1 MISDTPPPRLPNSHC
16 AVLIT
21 SIIKMSDLRKSAD
34 RSTLG
39 HDRFDQKSDRSD
51 QNPIRAET
59 GMAQIN
65 IKRGIERV
73 PGGMM
78 IVPLL
83 LGALVA
89 TFLPGMPKFFGSFT
103 NALFTGALPILA
115 VFYVCMGAS
124 IDVKATPYLLK
135 KGGALFVTK
144 VGAAIVVGVVMGHF
158 LGEQPISSGLFAGLS
173 TLAVVA
179 AMNDT
184 NGGLYMALMGQYG
197 RSEDVGAYT
206 IMSLESGPF
215 LTMVTLGVA
224 GLSAFPWPTLVGS
237 ILPLVFGMLLGN
249 LDREMRAFLGKA
261 VPVMIPF
268 FALALGASLDLH
280 KVWQAGVLGIGL
292 GIAVVIV
299 TGIPL
304 YLADR
309 LTGGTGVAGTAAAN
323 TAGNAAAVPALIAA
337 ANPVYAEAAKSAT
350 LLVAAC
356 VVVTAILSP
365 ILTAAVA
372 KRVQVRR
379 ESRELAR

>member
-1 MISDTPPPRLPNSHC
+1 
-16 AVLIT
+16 V
-21 SIIKMSDLRKSAD
+21 
-34 RSTLG
+34 
-39 HDRFDQKSDRSD
+39 
-51 QNPIRAET
+51 
-59 GMAQIN
+59 AQIP
-65 IKRGIERV
+65 IKRSIERV

-83 LGALVA
+83 IGSLVA
-89 TFLPGMPKFFGSFT
+89 TFLPDMPKFFGSFT
-103 NALFTGALPILA
+103 NALFTGSLPILA

-135 KGGALFVTK
+135 KGGVLFATK
-144 VGAAIVVGVVMGHF
+144 VGTAVIIGVVMGHF
-158 LGEQPISSGLFAGLS
+158 LGEQPISSGFFAGLS

-197 RSEDVGAYT
+197 RSEDVGAYSV
-206 IMSLESGPF
+206 MSLESGPF

-224 GLSAFPWPTLVGS
+224 GLSAFPWPTLVGA
-237 ILPLVFGMLLGN
+237 ILPLLLGMLLGN
-249 LDREMRAFLGKA
+249 LDREMRAFLSKA

-280 KVWQAGVLGIGL
+280 KVWQAGLLGIGL
-292 GIAVVIV
+292 GVAVVVV

-304 YLADR
+304 YFADR
-309 LTGGTGVAGTAAAN
+309 LSGGTGVAGAAAAN

-337 ANPVYAEAAKSAT
+337 ANPVYTDAAASAT
-350 LLVAAC
+350 LLVASC

-365 ILTAAVA
+365 ILVSTIA
-372 KRVQVRR
+372 KRVNARDGVTPHEDVRR
-379 ESRELAR
+379 EQEVSR

>member
-1 MISDTPPPRLPNSHC
+1 
-16 AVLIT
+16 V
-21 SIIKMSDLRKSAD
+21 
-34 RSTLG
+34 
-39 HDRFDQKSDRSD
+39 
-51 QNPIRAET
+51 
-59 GMAQIN
+59 AQIP
-65 IKRGIERV
+65 IKRTIERI

-83 LGALVA
+83 IGSLVA
-89 TFLPGMPKFFGSFT
+89 TFLPDTPKFFGSFT

-124 IDVKATPYLLK
+124 INIKSTPYLLK
-135 KGGALFVTK
+135 KGGTLLATK
-144 VGAAIVVGVVMGHF
+144 VGIAVLIGIVLGHF
-158 LGEQPISSGLFAGLS
+158 LGEQPISSGLFAGIS

-197 RSEDVGAYT
+197 RSEDVGAYSV
-206 IMSLESGPF
+206 MSLESGPF
-215 LTMVTLGVA
+215 LTMVTLGIA

-237 ILPLVFGMLLGN
+237 ILPLALGMLLGN
-249 LDREMRAFLGKA
+249 LDRDMRDFLAKA

-280 KVWQAGVLGIGL
+280 NVWQAGLLGL
-292 GIAVVIV
+292 GLGVAVVV
-299 TGIPL
+299 LTGIPL
-304 YLADR
+304 FFADR
-309 LTGGTGVAGTAAAN
+309 ATGGTGVAGVAAAT

-356 VVVTAILSP
+356 VVVTAILAP
-365 ILTAAVA
+365 LLTAAVA
-372 KRVQVRR
+372 KRVQQRQPAAVPKR
-379 ESRELAR
+379 EPQEQEALR

>member
-1 MISDTPPPRLPNSHC
+1 
-16 AVLIT
+16 V
-21 SIIKMSDLRKSAD
+21 
-34 RSTLG
+34 
-39 HDRFDQKSDRSD
+39 
-51 QNPIRAET
+51 
-59 GMAQIN
+59 AQFP
-65 IKRGIERV
+65 IKRTIERI

-83 LGALVA
+83 IGSLVA
-89 TFLPGMPKFFGSFT
+89 TFMPDTPKFFGSFT

-124 IDVKATPYLLK
+124 INIKATPYLLK
-135 KGGALFVTK
+135 KGGTLLITK
-144 VGAAIVVGVVMGHF
+144 VGIAVLIGIVLGHF
-158 LGEQPISSGLFAGLS
+158 LGEQPISSGLFAGIS

-197 RSEDVGAYT
+197 RSEDVGAYSV
-206 IMSLESGPF
+206 MSLESGPF
-215 LTMVTLGVA
+215 LTMVTLGIA

-237 ILPLVFGMLLGN
+237 ILPLALGMLLGN
-249 LDREMRAFLGKA
+249 LDRDMRDFLAKA

-280 KVWQAGVLGIGL
+280 NVWQAGLLGL
-292 GIAVVIV
+292 GMGVAVVV
-299 TGIPL
+299 LTGIPL
-304 YLADR
+304 FFADR
-309 LTGGTGVAGTAAAN
+309 LTGGTGVAGVAAAT

-350 LLVAAC
+350 ILVAAC
-356 VVVTAILSP
+356 VVVTAILAP

-372 KRVQVRR
+372 KRVQQRNPVVIPEQAIEPQKQEALR
-379 ESRELAR
+379 

>member
-1 MISDTPPPRLPNSHC
+1 
-16 AVLIT
+16 
-21 SIIKMSDLRKSAD
+21 
-34 RSTLG
+34 
-39 HDRFDQKSDRSD
+39 
-51 QNPIRAET
+51 
-59 GMAQIN
+59 MAQIH
-65 IKRGIERV
+65 IKRAVERV

-83 LGALVA
+83 IGSLIA
-89 TFLPGMPKFFGSFT
+89 TFIPGMPKFFGSFT
-103 NALFTGALPILA
+103 SALFTGALPILA

-135 KGGALFVTK
+135 KGGALFATK
-144 VGAAIVVGVVMGHF
+144 VGTAIVAGIVLGHF
-158 LGEQPISSGLFAGLS
+158 LGEQPVNSGLFAGIS

-237 ILPLVFGMLLGN
+237 ILPLAVGMLLGN
-249 LDREMRAFLGKA
+249 LDREMRDFLGRA

-268 FALALGASLDLH
+268 FALALGAGLDLH
-280 KVWQAGVLGIGL
+280 KVWQAGLLGIGL
-292 GIAVVIV
+292 GLAVVIV

-304 YLADR
+304 YFADR
-309 LTGGTGVAGTAAAN
+309 LTGGRGVAGAAAAN

-337 ANPVYAEAAKSAT
+337 ANPVYTEAAKTAT

-356 VVVTAILSP
+356 VVVTAIVSP
-365 ILTAAVA
+365 VLTAAVA
-372 KRVQVRR
+372 KRADAR
-379 ESRELAR
+379 EAARALSGTKAREATQ

>member
-1 MISDTPPPRLPNSHC
+1 
-16 AVLIT
+16 V
-21 SIIKMSDLRKSAD
+21 
-34 RSTLG
+34 
-39 HDRFDQKSDRSD
+39 
-51 QNPIRAET
+51 
-59 GMAQIN
+59 AQIP
-65 IKRGIERV
+65 IKRTIERI

-83 LGALVA
+83 IGSLVV
-89 TFLPGMPKFFGSFT
+89 TFLPDTPKFFGSFT

-124 IDVKATPYLLK
+124 INIKSTPYLLK
-135 KGGALFVTK
+135 KGGTLLATK
-144 VGAAIVVGVVMGHF
+144 VGIAVLIGIVLGHF
-158 LGEQPISSGLFAGLS
+158 LGEQPISSGLFAGIS

-197 RSEDVGAYT
+197 RSEDVGAYSV
-206 IMSLESGPF
+206 MSLESGPF
-215 LTMVTLGVA
+215 LTMVTLGIA

-237 ILPLVFGMLLGN
+237 ILPLALGMLLGN
-249 LDREMRAFLGKA
+249 LDRDMRDFLAKA

-280 KVWQAGVLGIGL
+280 NVWQAGLLGL
-292 GIAVVIV
+292 GLGVAVVV
-299 TGIPL
+299 LTGIPL
-304 YLADR
+304 FFADR
-309 LTGGTGVAGTAAAN
+309 ATGGTGVAGVAAAT

-356 VVVTAILSP
+356 VVVTAILAP
-365 ILTAAVA
+365 LLTAAVA
-372 KRVQVRR
+372 KRVQQRQPAAVPKR
-379 ESRELAR
+379 EPQEQEALR

>member
-1 MISDTPPPRLPNSHC
+1 
-16 AVLIT
+16 V
-21 SIIKMSDLRKSAD
+21 
-34 RSTLG
+34 
-39 HDRFDQKSDRSD
+39 
-51 QNPIRAET
+51 
-59 GMAQIN
+59 AQIP
-65 IKRGIERV
+65 IKRTIERI

-83 LGALVA
+83 IGSLVA
-89 TFLPGMPKFFGSFT
+89 TFLPDTPKFFGSFT

-124 IDVKATPYLLK
+124 INIKATPYLLK
-135 KGGALFVTK
+135 KGGTLLITK
-144 VGAAIVVGVVMGHF
+144 VGIAVLIGIVLGHF
-158 LGEQPISSGLFAGLS
+158 LGEQPISSGLFAGIS

-197 RSEDVGAYT
+197 RSEDVGAYSV
-206 IMSLESGPF
+206 MSLESGPF
-215 LTMVTLGVA
+215 LTMVTLGIA

-237 ILPLVFGMLLGN
+237 ILPLALGMLLGN
-249 LDREMRAFLGKA
+249 LDRDMRDFLAKA

-280 KVWQAGVLGIGL
+280 NVWQAGLLGL
-292 GIAVVIV
+292 GMGVAVVV
-299 TGIPL
+299 LTGIPL
-304 YLADR
+304 FFADR
-309 LTGGTGVAGTAAAN
+309 LTGGTGVAGVAAAT

-350 LLVAAC
+350 ILVAAC
-356 VVVTAILSP
+356 VVVTAILAP

-372 KRVQVRR
+372 KRVQQRNPVVIPEPEIEPPKQEALR
-379 ESRELAR
+379 

>member
-1 MISDTPPPRLPNSHC
+1 
-16 AVLIT
+16 
-21 SIIKMSDLRKSAD
+21 
-34 RSTLG
+34 
-39 HDRFDQKSDRSD
+39 
-51 QNPIRAET
+51 
-59 GMAQIN
+59 MAQIH
-65 IKRGIERV
+65 IKRAVERV

-83 LGALVA
+83 IGSLIA
-89 TFLPGMPKFFGSFT
+89 TFLPDMPKFFGSFT
-103 NALFTGALPILA
+103 NALFTGSLPILA

-124 IDVKATPYLLK
+124 IDVKATPYLLR

-144 VGAAIVVGVVMGHF
+144 VGTAIVAGVVLGHF
-158 LGEQPISSGLFAGLS
+158 LGEQPVSSGLFAGIS

-237 ILPLVFGMLLGN
+237 ILPLAIGMLLGN
-249 LDREMRAFLGKA
+249 LDREMRAFLGRA

-268 FALALGASLDLH
+268 FALALGAGLDLH
-280 KVWQAGVLGIGL
+280 KVWQAGLLGIVLGV
-292 GIAVVIV
+292 AVVIV
-299 TGIPL
+299 TGVPL
-304 YLADR
+304 FFADR
-309 LTGGTGVAGTAAAN
+309 LTGGTGVAGVAAAN

-337 ANPVYAEAAKSAT
+337 ANPVYTEAARTAT

-356 VVVTAILSP
+356 VVVTAIVSP
-365 ILTAAVA
+365 ILTASVA
-372 KRVQVRR
+372 RRVGGKSGAASQDGGTAG
-379 ESRELAR
+379 EGAR

>member
-1 MISDTPPPRLPNSHC
+1 
-16 AVLIT
+16 
-21 SIIKMSDLRKSAD
+21 
-34 RSTLG
+34 
-39 HDRFDQKSDRSD
+39 
-51 QNPIRAET
+51 
-59 GMAQIN
+59 MAQIP
-65 IKRGIERV
+65 IKRTIERI

-83 LGALVA
+83 IGSLVA
-89 TFLPGMPKFFGSFT
+89 TFLPDTPKFFGSFT

-124 IDVKATPYLLK
+124 INIKATPYLLK
-135 KGGALFVTK
+135 KGGTLLVTK
-144 VGAAIVVGVVMGHF
+144 VGIAVLIGIVLGHF
-158 LGEQPISSGLFAGLS
+158 LGEQPISSGLFAGIS

-197 RSEDVGAYT
+197 RSEDVGAYSV
-206 IMSLESGPF
+206 MSLESGPF
-215 LTMVTLGVA
+215 LTMVTLGIA

-237 ILPLVFGMLLGN
+237 ILPLALGMLLGN
-249 LDREMRAFLGKA
+249 LDRDMRDFLAKA

-280 KVWQAGVLGIGL
+280 NVWQAGLLGL
-292 GIAVVIV
+292 GMGVAVVV
-299 TGIPL
+299 LTGLPL
-304 YLADR
+304 FFADR
-309 LTGGTGVAGTAAAN
+309 LTGGTGVAGVAAAT

-350 LLVAAC
+350 ILVAAC
-356 VVVTAILSP
+356 VVVTAILAP

-372 KRVQVRR
+372 KRVQQRNPVVIP
-379 ESRELAR
+379 EPELEPQKQEALR

>member
-1 MISDTPPPRLPNSHC
+1 
-16 AVLIT
+16 V
-21 SIIKMSDLRKSAD
+21 
-34 RSTLG
+34 
-39 HDRFDQKSDRSD
+39 
-51 QNPIRAET
+51 
-59 GMAQIN
+59 AQIP
-65 IKRGIERV
+65 IKRTIERI

-83 LGALVA
+83 IGSLVA
-89 TFLPGMPKFFGSFT
+89 TFLPDTPKFFGSFT

-124 IDVKATPYLLK
+124 INIKATPYLLK
-135 KGGALFVTK
+135 KGGTLLITK
-144 VGAAIVVGVVMGHF
+144 VGIAVLIGIVLGHF
-158 LGEQPISSGLFAGLS
+158 LGEQPISSGLFAGIS

-197 RSEDVGAYT
+197 RSEDVGAYSV
-206 IMSLESGPF
+206 MSLESGPF
-215 LTMVTLGVA
+215 LTMVTLGIA

-237 ILPLVFGMLLGN
+237 ILPLALGMLLGN
-249 LDREMRAFLGKA
+249 LDRDMRDFLAKA

-280 KVWQAGVLGIGL
+280 NVWQAGLLGL
-292 GIAVVIV
+292 GMGVAVVV
-299 TGIPL
+299 LTGIPL
-304 YLADR
+304 FFADR
-309 LTGGTGVAGTAAAN
+309 LTGGTGVAGVAAAT

-350 LLVAAC
+350 ILVAAC
-356 VVVTAILSP
+356 VVVTAILAP

-372 KRVQVRR
+372 KRVQQRNPVVIP
-379 ESRELAR
+379 ESEIEPPKQEALR

>member
-1 MISDTPPPRLPNSHC
+1 
-16 AVLIT
+16 
-21 SIIKMSDLRKSAD
+21 
-34 RSTLG
+34 
-39 HDRFDQKSDRSD
+39 
-51 QNPIRAET
+51 
-59 GMAQIN
+59 MAQFP
-65 IKRGIERV
+65 IKRTIERI

-83 LGALVA
+83 IGSLVA
-89 TFLPGMPKFFGSFT
+89 TFMPDTPKFFGSFT

-124 IDVKATPYLLK
+124 INIKATLYLLK
-135 KGGALFVTK
+135 KGGTLLITK
-144 VGAAIVVGVVMGHF
+144 VGIAVLIGIVLGHF
-158 LGEQPISSGLFAGLS
+158 LGEQPISSGLFAGIS

-197 RSEDVGAYT
+197 RSEDVGAYSV
-206 IMSLESGPF
+206 MSLESGPF
-215 LTMVTLGVA
+215 LTMVTLGIA

-237 ILPLVFGMLLGN
+237 ILPLALGMLLGN
-249 LDREMRAFLGKA
+249 LDRDMRDVLAKA

-280 KVWQAGVLGIGL
+280 NVWQAGLLGL
-292 GIAVVIV
+292 GMGVAVVV
-299 TGIPL
+299 LTGIPL
-304 YLADR
+304 FFADR
-309 LTGGTGVAGTAAAN
+309 LTGGTGVAGVAAAT

-350 LLVAAC
+350 ILVAAC
-356 VVVTAILSP
+356 VVVTAILAP

-372 KRVQVRR
+372 KRVQLRNPVVIPEQEIEPQKQEALR
-379 ESRELAR
+379 

>member
-1 MISDTPPPRLPNSHC
+1 
-16 AVLIT
+16 
-21 SIIKMSDLRKSAD
+21 
-34 RSTLG
+34 
-39 HDRFDQKSDRSD
+39 
-51 QNPIRAET
+51 
-59 GMAQIN
+59 MAQIP
-65 IKRGIERV
+65 IKRTIERI

-83 LGALVA
+83 IGSLVA
-89 TFLPGMPKFFGSFT
+89 TFLPDTPKFFGSFT

-124 IDVKATPYLLK
+124 INIKSTPYLLK
-135 KGGALFVTK
+135 KGGTLLATK
-144 VGAAIVVGVVMGHF
+144 VGIAVLIGIVLGHF
-158 LGEQPISSGLFAGLS
+158 LGEQPISSGLFAGIS

-197 RSEDVGAYT
+197 RSEDVGAYSV
-206 IMSLESGPF
+206 MSLESGPF
-215 LTMVTLGVA
+215 LTMVTLGIA

-237 ILPLVFGMLLGN
+237 ILPLALGMLLGN
-249 LDREMRAFLGKA
+249 LDRDMRDFLAKA

-280 KVWQAGVLGIGL
+280 NVWQAGLLGL
-292 GIAVVIV
+292 GLGVAVVV
-299 TGIPL
+299 LTGIPL
-304 YLADR
+304 FFADR
-309 LTGGTGVAGTAAAN
+309 ATGGTGVAGVAAAT

-356 VVVTAILSP
+356 VVVTAILAP
-365 ILTAAVA
+365 LLTAAVA
-372 KRVQVRR
+372 KRVQQRQPAAVPKR
-379 ESRELAR
+379 EPQEQEALR